1 MRRLLFLPPLLFLL
15 LLPLGFAGRLGS
27 RLRSRRGRSLL
38 LLLLPRGRRV
48 SLGRRKRR
56 GRRLGRLFLRRSQ
69 SLCLGRRNRGER
81 LLALLGAGFRLGSRL
96 GIRGRF

>member
-1 MRRLLFLPPLLFLL
+1 VRRLLFLPPLLFL

-27 RLRSRRGRSLL
+27 RLRSRRGRSLLL